1 MIEQKVIN
9 KNGKVFTKIKT
20 SKNIKSSFEQFSL
33 SMLLRNYKYIQMA
46 LMSIQI
52 LFSGRKYVAIV

>member
-20 SKNIKSSFEQFSL
+20 SKNIKSSFEQLSL
-33 SMLLRNYKYIQMA
+33 SMLLINYKCIDK
-46 LMSIQI
+46 
-52 LFSGRKYVAIV
+52 FSSVLLSLEPDTYSL

>member
-33 SMLLRNYKYIQMA
+33 SMLLRNYKYIYKWHLCQYRYY
-46 LMSIQI
+46 LVEGNT
-52 LFSGRKYVAIV
+52 LR

>member
-33 SMLLRNYKYIQMA
+33 SMLLKNHKCIDKWHSRQYRYHLVEGNTLQ
-46 LMSIQI
+46 
-52 LFSGRKYVAIV
+52 

>member
-33 SMLLRNYKYIQMA
+33 SMLLKNYKCIDKWHSRQYRYY
-46 LMSIQI
+46 LVEGNT
-52 LFSGRKYVAIV
+52 LE

>member
-33 SMLLRNYKYIQMA
+33 SMLLKNYKCMENGECIIKCVSKKTYA
-46 LMSIQI
+46 L
-52 LFSGRKYVAIV
+52 